1 LDYGCLGVVAYLLPS
16 LPSSSFPLHAST
28 DLGQTKQVMM
38 FSYIASLLN
47 FQGQPNATTNEPLTP
62 SNISCQGYG
71 WTVPSKNIRLA
82 VSHSNSSE
90 VHIFGFPP
98 QEDFPKAMRYP
109 PPTFGTDGPYIHYIL
124 GDGPATVKYIM
135 GDDWRSQLQSNP
147 WNSSK
152 GDIIFRPSVALN
164 NSCDRQISSKD
175 DPAAL
180 EEERAHSLRMRRCG
194 AVAVFS
200 QEDISNHDARQ
211 RRPGPKY
218 PKYLLG
224 WPKSGGVWVL
234 RSPWSDAAPE
244 RPEGYSEDLER
255 RLADAHEE
263 QAREAVYLALTARAH
278 RQESMEDV
286 CRVLKQDGARF
297 YAAIEDSL
305 EAVELNLF

>member
-1 LDYGCLGVVAYLLPS
+1 
-16 LPSSSFPLHAST
+16 
-28 DLGQTKQVMM
+28 M
-38 FSYIASLLN
+38 FSYITSLLN

-71 WTVPSKNIRLA
+71 WTVPSKDIRLA
-82 VSHSNSSE
+82 VANSNSSE

-98 QEDFPKAMRYP
+98 QEDFPKAMKYP

-124 GDGPATVKYIM
+124 GDSPASVDYIM
-135 GDDWRSQLQSNP
+135 GDDWRSRLQSNL
-147 WNSSK
+147 WESSR
-152 GDIIFRPSVALN
+152 GDVIFRPSVALN
-164 NSCDRQISSKD
+164 NSSDRQISSKD
-175 DPAAL
+175 DPVAL
-180 EEERAHSLRMRRCG
+180 EEER
-194 AVAVFS
+194 
-200 QEDISNHDARQ
+200 DISNHDARQ
-211 RRPGPKY
+211 RRLGPKY

-234 RSPWSDAAPE
+234 RSPWSDPAPE

-263 QAREAVYLALTARAH
+263 QAREAVYLALAAKAH

-286 CRVLKQDGARF
+286 CRVLEEGGARF
-297 YAAIEDSL
+297 YANVEDSP